1 MKREESRPAS
11 ILEVS
16 PGPGGAAPAAGSG
29 PRPRRLMT
37 VHLAAATILA
47 VSLAVLIYA
56 MKVRYGESRFAVL
69 VRESFAARRYEQAGE
84 PLRRWLAAQ
93 PDSGEAQFYRT
104 WLALAE
110 NRPLEAADALARAAK
125 LRFDPYRLQSLT
137 AIFQARSGHFN
148 EAEPILRQAFDDGS
162 EPRAEVARELARIYL
177 KTYRLAQAGE
187 PIERWKEL
195 LPDDPQPYMWSN
207 EIASRSGMSASTL
220 IRNYRLA
227 LERDPDLDPARLGL
241 AEQLSKDRRFDEAE
255 REFQTH
261 LKRNPNDANALVG
274 LGRNAFQAGDLEA
287 ASRHFEAALLVDP
300 RQPEALKELA
310 LADLRRGE
318 VKKAC
323 QRYER
328 LIQVVPYEFDIRYAY
343 AQALGCGPG
352 VRTRAAN
359 TRMAHSGWV
368 AGVGTRRVTPP
379 GPPPRGPIP
388 WGLCRPRRLRPQP
401 PEGQAGPNEVLDD
414 FWAGVA

>member
-1 MKREESRPAS
+1 MQRTEDHPRRHAARGTRLTARAAVLTL
-11 ILEVS
+11 ILAIV
-16 PGPGGAAPAAGSG
+16 AAAGCYLG
-29 PRPRRLMT
+29 YQQYR
-37 VHLAAATILA
+37 
-47 VSLAVLIYA
+47 VSRWAGVVGRA
-56 MKVRYGESRFAVL
+56 FRAHRYE
-69 VRESFAARRYEQAGE
+69 AARE
-84 PLRRWLAAQ
+84 PLRRWLRERPQSAEAAY
-93 PDSGEAQFYRT
+93 YRV
-104 WLALAE
+104 WLALVDQDPDEAVKGFE
-110 NRPLEAADALARAAK
+110 QARRSGLDPALIRPLTAVYQARAHRIRETEPS
-125 LRFDPYRLQSLT
+125 LR
-137 AIFQARSGHFN
+137 
-148 EAEPILRQAFDDGS
+148 EAFAQKREPQI
-162 EPRAEVARELARIYL
+162 EVAKELARIYL
-177 KTYRLAQAGE
+177 TSYRLPEAGVV
-187 PIERWKEL
+187 IERWRSLAPEDP
-195 LPDDPQPYMWSN
+195 LPYLWSN
-207 EIASRSGMSASTL
+207 EVAARSNAEPSVL
-220 IRNYRLA
+220 IQNYRAA
-227 LERDPDLDPARLGL
+227 LERDPNLDQAHLGL